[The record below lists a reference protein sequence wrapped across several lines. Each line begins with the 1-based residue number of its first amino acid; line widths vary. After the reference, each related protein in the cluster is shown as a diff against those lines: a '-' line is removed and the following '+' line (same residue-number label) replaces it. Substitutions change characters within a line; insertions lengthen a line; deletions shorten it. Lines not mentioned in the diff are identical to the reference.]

1 MVIVVVQL
9 LSHVWLFATPCP
21 TLYDPMDYIPS
32 GSPLRG
38 ILKARILQY
47 SRILCSHSFL
57 QRIFLTQ
64 GSNLGLLHWRQS
76 LYHLSHREAPKGIY
90 KKQLDLQSSPG
101 EQLLLYSLAQ
111 VSLPGYSLFVF
122 LNLSYFSKKN
132 EREICTVSQAPGFW
146 DCEKDNT
153 CLFFPFHTQFPWFFS
168 PYAQD
173 LSQKPAP
180 SPSGIC
186 ELTVPLFLELFSK
199 EISRILHGAEDICIH
214 ICHCLEDS
222 QFVRGCYQ
230 NYFKEKKIIF
240 LLPGIF
246 FSEKWTLSQ
255 IELETHKTEKQSFP
269 ASSSIQ

>member
-1 MVIVVVQL
+1 
-9 LSHVWLFATPCP
+9 
-21 TLYDPMDYIPS
+21 MDYIPS

-47 SRILCSHSFL
+47 SRILSSHFFL

-132 EREICTVSQAPGFW
+132 KRERCTVSQAPGFW
-146 DCEKDNT
+146 ECEEDNT
-153 CLFFPFHTQFPWFFS
+153 CLIFPFHTQFPWFFS

-180 SPSGIC
+180 LPSGIC
-186 ELTVPLFLELFSK
+186 APLSWALFQGDKQNLTWSRGYLHSYLPLSGRLSVCKRLLSKLFQGK
-199 EISRILHGAEDICIH
+199 K
-214 ICHCLEDS
+214 
-222 QFVRGCYQ
+222 
-230 NYFKEKKIIF
+230 NYFPTTWHIF
-240 LLPGIF
+240 
-246 FSEKWTLSQ
+246 
-255 IELETHKTEKQSFP
+255 
-269 ASSSIQ
+269 